1 MKKTIKNFFNL
12 NEKSRNPLYFP
23 CEVIEVIGERLQE
36 VRKDHGD
43 TQKDLAAKLDV
54 VFHTVS
60 SWEQGKSEPCHDLLV
75 KICQLYNVSA
85 DYLLGI
91 SDVDPAYVQRRRIE
105 HFTQEELSHLKDVEQ
120 FLLWRRKNGSGSQ

>member
-1 MKKTIKNFFNL
+1 M
-12 NEKSRNPLYFP
+12 
-23 CEVIEVIGERLQE
+23 IGERLQE

-120 FLLWRRKNGSGSQ
+120 FLLWRRKNGSSNQQA